1 MIYELYD
8 GAPILSK
15 QIEVENQGKSS
26 IVLNSFKSEILALTE
41 TAPKVHY
48 GEPHEIRMLAQEPV
62 LTLVIIGNL
71 LHRLTRLVNI

>member
-1 MIYELYD
+1 MIRNVTVKVIYELYD

-48 GEPHEIRMLAQEPV
+48 GEPHEIRMLAQEP
-62 LTLVIIGNL
+62 GY
-71 LHRLTRLVNI
+71 LHS